1 MKKQCMALTILC
13 IFGMLSM
20 EGCVPSRQ
28 YSSEAESGRKIF
40 NGEGMCFGCH
50 GKNAD
55 GSTDLEPIASQ
66 VQPNPPDLRNS
77 QSLRHQTS
85 KDVYR
90 FLKDR
95 LHGPVSDE
103 EIWQIIAFLYMIRN

>member
-1 MKKQCMALTILC
+1 
-13 IFGMLSM
+13 
-20 EGCVPSRQ
+20 
-28 YSSEAESGRKIF
+28 
-40 NGEGMCFGCH
+40 MCYTCH

-55 GSTDLEPIASQ
+55 GHTGLEFISTQ

-77 QSLRHQTS
+77 HSLQYQKS
-85 KDVYR
+85 GEIYR

-103 EIWQIIAFLYMIRN
+103 ELWQLIAFLYMIRNS